1 MALIHI
7 KRKHSLSREQARAK
21 VGELAARLAGD
32 FKVKHA
38 WDGDVLRFKR
48 GAASGVI
55 AIGEDVVDVKV
66 KLGVVLAPMKGKI
79 ESEILEVLDKVQASA

>member
-7 KRKHSLSREQARAK
+7 TRKHSLTREQARGKIDEMARQ
-21 VGELAARLAGD
+21 LAD
-32 FKVKHA
+32 EFKVKHG

-48 GAASGVI
+48 SGATGAI
-55 AIGEDVVDVKV
+55 ALGDEAVDVKV

-79 ESEILEVLDKVQASA
+79 EKAIIEGLDKVQAKG